1 MSATAPTSPPANATT
16 ESSISAGAPG
26 KPAADA
32 AAKTAFFA
40 AIKGHDAA
48 QVEALLNAH
57 PALASARS
65 PSGTSAVLAALAVI
79 DKEGFWRPQTN
90 PILASVLARHPPLD
104 PFEAAAV
111 GDYPRVAAEIARDP
125 AFVAA
130 FHPPPFGW
138 SALHFASFGG
148 QREIVALLLDRGAD
162 IQLRAKTQFENT
174 PLQVALLTA
183 QAEVVQLLI
192 SRGADVNL
200 TQAEGITA
208 LHEAAQTNS
217 KQLIAILLDAGANVN
232 AAGAKGETPL
242 DIALRGDKKDA
253 AALLRERGGHV
264 GVKEG
269 SRP

>member
-1 MSATAPTSPPANATT
+1 MSATAPTSPPANTNP
-16 ESSISAGAPG
+16 ESSISASSPG
-26 KPAADA
+26 EASVDA
-32 AAKTAFFA
+32 ATKTAFFA
-40 AIKGHDAA
+40 AIQSHDAA

-57 PALASARS
+57 PALASARR
-65 PSGTSAVLAALAVI
+65 PSGTSAVLVALAVI
-79 DKEGFWRPQTN
+79 DKEGFWRPQSN

-111 GDYPRVAAEIARDP
+111 GDYARVAAEIARDP

-130 FHPPPFGW
+130 FHAPPFGW

-148 QREIVALLLDRGAD
+148 QREIAALLLDKGAD

-183 QAEVVQLLI
+183 QTEVVQLLI

-253 AALLRERGGHV
+253 AAILRERGGRV
-264 GVKEG
+264 GVA
-269 SRP
+269 P

>member
-1 MSATAPTSPPANATT
+1 
-16 ESSISAGAPG
+16 
-26 KPAADA
+26 
-32 AAKTAFFA
+32 
-40 AIKGHDAA
+40 
-48 QVEALLNAH
+48 
-57 PALASARS
+57 
-65 PSGTSAVLAALAVI
+65 
-79 DKEGFWRPQTN
+79 
-90 PILASVLARHPPLD
+90 
-104 PFEAAAV
+104 
-111 GDYPRVAAEIARDP
+111 VAAEIARDP
-125 AFVAA
+125 SFVTA
-130 FHPPPFGW
+130 FHDPPFGW

-148 QREIVALLLDRGAD
+148 QREIVALLLDKGAD

-174 PLQVALLTA
+174 PLQVGLLTA

-253 AALLRERGGHV
+253 AALLRERGGLV
-264 GVKEG
+264 GAKEG